1 MPRIIIPQ
9 TVLALR
15 GSGGIK
21 KECWWNIVAT
31 ARPTGHEK
39 CKKNN
44 EFLSILKKMVLA
56 LEF

>member
-1 MPRIIIPQ
+1 M
-9 TVLALR
+9 LALR

-21 KECWWNIVAT
+21 KECWWKVVAT

-39 CKKNN
+39 CKENN
-44 EFLSILKKMVLA
+44 EFLSFLKKMVLA